1 MKINTWIKT
10 HCTSLK
16 NKNIVLTGSTSGLGY
31 QTLKVLCEL
40 EANII
45 VGVRNTEKAEEQ
57 KQELLKL
64 FPNATITVYKL
75 DLSSVASIK
84 NFAGKI
90 KFLFADGIDVL
101 INNAGVFTKTRKIL
115 ENGHEQH
122 FFINCIAPLLLT
134 KLLKSHL
141 KEKPSSRVVFLGSIS
156 CNFSEI
162 DFNDQDFRNHKNE
175 LRPYSN
181 SKRWLTFAVFKL
193 KEEFE
198 KENIEVNLI
207 HPGISSTS
215 LFLNSRFKKLQP
227 VLKLI
232 FTKPKKACLNEI
244 AGIFWNTKN
253 REWIGPNIFDIWGMP
268 KTSKLKI
275 KHFNEEEMSKCYEI
289 LMQITDEYAKM

>member
-1 MKINTWIKT
+1 MKINTWIKKN
-10 HCTSLK
+10 CTSLK

-31 QTLKVLCEL
+31 ETLKVLCEL
-40 EANII
+40 DANII
-45 VGVRNTEKAEEQ
+45 VGVRNTAKAEEQ
-57 KQELLKL
+57 KQTLLKT
-64 FPNATITVYKL
+64 FPNASITVFKL
-75 DLSSVASIK
+75 DLSSVAAIK
-84 NFAGKI
+84 NFANKI
-90 KFLFADGIDVL
+90 KFIFADGIDVL
-101 INNAGVFTKTRKIL
+101 INNAGVFTKTRKVL
-115 ENGHEQH
+115 DNGHEQH

-141 KEKPSSRVVFLGSIS
+141 KEKQTSKVVFLGSIS

-162 DFNDQDFRNHKNE
+162 NFEDQDFRNCKNE

-181 SKRWLTFAVFKL
+181 SKRWLTYAVFKL

-198 KENIEVNLI
+198 KENINVNLI

-227 VLKLI
+227 LLKLI

-244 AGIFWNTKN
+244 AGIFWNTQN
-253 REWIGPNIFDIWGMP
+253 GEWIGPNIFNIWGTP

-275 KHFNEEEMSKCYEI
+275 KHFNEDEMTKCYEI
-289 LMQITDEYAKM
+289 LMQITDEYVKM